1 MGKRRDPRSVQNH
14 AEGQHGD
21 KTHRAFIESLEGS
34 GDKDL
39 AREHNA
45 GAADE
50 FGRPLVGK
58 HRLHEDREQHDEAER
73 NSEFSEK
80 DRLDRE

>member
-1 MGKRRDPRSVQNH
+1 MGKRRDPRSVQHH

-34 GDKDL
+34 GEKDL
-39 AREHNA
+39 PREHNA

-50 FGRPLVGK
+50 FGRPLLGK

-73 NSEFSEK
+73 NSEISEK
-80 DRLDRE
+80 ERLDRE